1 VSFREAEAQ
10 RKTVDGSPT
19 REARAEPFV
28 TSSMNTMSAPEYLV
42 VITGLSG
49 SGKSYVQSTLEDLGF
64 YCTDNLPIEL
74 IEPYLDEVTTHEKAS
89 RVGVVV
95 DVRTHDFATLFPQF
109 YRDRLKKRAPNAM
122 LIFLEASD
130 EVLARRYSET
140 RRPHPMAKD
149 RPVLDAI
156 QEEREALTEVKS
168 LADMVLDTSAFS
180 VHELKAEVMR
190 RFDMPGER
198 PQMLVTVISFGFKHS
213 MPYNLD
219 LLFDVRFLP
228 NPHFVAELRPKTGLD
243 QEVVDYL
250 SSQPEYDAFYG
261 RLYDFVS
268 YVLPQYAKE
277 MKSYLTIGVGCTGG
291 KHRSVAI
298 AQRLSDE
305 LERAGYAVETVHRD
319 YKR

>member
-1 VSFREAEAQ
+1 
-10 RKTVDGSPT
+10 
-19 REARAEPFV
+19 
-28 TSSMNTMSAPEYLV
+28 MNTPDYLV

-74 IEPYLDEVTTHEKAS
+74 IEPYLDEVTEHEKAS
-89 RVGVVV
+89 RVGIVV

-109 YRDRLKKRAPNAM
+109 YRERLKKRAPNAM
-122 LIFLEASD
+122 LIFLDASD

-156 QEEREALTEVKS
+156 QEERDALTEVKS
-168 LADMVLDTSAFS
+168 LSDMVLDTSAFS

-198 PQMLVTVISFGFKHS
+198 PKMLVTVISFGFKHS

-243 QEVVDYL
+243 PEVVGYL
-250 SSQPEYDAFYG
+250 KAQPEYDDFYR

-268 YVLPQYAKE
+268 YVLPQHEKE

-298 AQRLSDE
+298 VQRLTED
-305 LERAGYAVETVHRD
+305 LEAAGYSVETVHRD